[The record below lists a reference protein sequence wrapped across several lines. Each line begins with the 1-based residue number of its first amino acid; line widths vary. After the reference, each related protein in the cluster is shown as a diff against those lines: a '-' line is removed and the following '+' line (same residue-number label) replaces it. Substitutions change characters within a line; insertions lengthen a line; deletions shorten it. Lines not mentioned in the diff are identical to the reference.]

1 MRKIISIFN
10 KLSTAKKMLLLIFF
24 IFALFSLLWWFLM
37 NYIFYYASVTYGI
50 PVISEFT
57 GISSYTIE
65 WLMFSLPLYFNIFI
79 GIIVIIVIS
88 LLYKKKKS
96 SNK

>member
-1 MRKIISIFN
+1 MKKIISIFN
-10 KLSTAKKMLLLIFF
+10 KLSGTKKILLFIFF

-50 PVISEFT
+50 PLIPEFT
-57 GISSYTIE
+57 GIPGYTIE
-65 WLMFSLPLYFNIFI
+65 WIMFSLPLYFNIFI

-96 SNK
+96 KNK